1 MSYKDRQVEPFVYEP
16 AKGIPGLV
24 AIPLSEITEE
34 NPFGPQIDPAIFQAG
49 LELSFRAGKDMREL
63 MLDSGMTDAEVD
75 AVIEKAFEWRYKK
88 ENDNV

>member
-16 AKGIPGLV
+16 AKGVPGLV
-24 AIPLSEITEE
+24 AVPLSEIA
-34 NPFGPQIDPAIFQAG
+34 PLIDPAAFQAG

-63 MLDSGMTDAEVD
+63 MLDSGMTEAEVD
-75 AVIEKAFEWRYKK
+75 AVVEKAFEWRHKK